1 MSGTDFDSAT
11 EVLKVLNE
19 NRKGKFIL
27 CSVNFSKYFEIG
39 LEYANDGI
47 GRSNENH
54 RKKNSSSSFGKSSYI
69 GGHYYPQD
77 DRRSYELE

>member
-1 MSGTDFDSAT
+1 M
-11 EVLKVLNE
+11 
-19 NRKGKFIL
+19 KGKFIL

-39 LEYANDGI
+39 IEYAKDGI

-54 RKKNSSSSFGKSSYI
+54 VPYIKRSSSASFGKSSYI

-77 DRRSYELE
+77 ERRSYDLEY